1 MPKRKRVLTP
11 SQIQKG
17 NERNKTNYDRISFFA
32 PKSLNVKDRIKAVS
46 SSMNNYVL
54 QAVLTSLEKDE
65 KPVTAAAARSDI
77 APREEINIEKDVAE
91 TIAALQTCPDLSID
105 DMDLPVR
112 AYNAVKR
119 CGLKSCGELAAYLE
133 QNSITHIGIHNVKS
147 VMQHIP
153 TTPAEAAAPV
163 PSPSDDIP
171 LTALDLSENDFKTLF
186 LNNCHT
192 VKDVKNTISALS
204 STDITTDLYTRVSTA
219 AIDYLNARKTD

>member
-17 NERNKTNYDRISFFA
+17 NDRNKTNYDRISFFA
-32 PKSLNVKDRIKAVS
+32 PKSLKVKERIKANS
-46 SSMNNYVL
+46 SSLNNYVL

-77 APREEINIEKDVAE
+77 APRE
-91 TIAALQTCPDLSID
+91 
-105 DMDLPVR
+105 
-112 AYNAVKR
+112 
-119 CGLKSCGELAAYLE
+119 
-133 QNSITHIGIHNVKS
+133 
-147 VMQHIP
+147 
-153 TTPAEAAAPV
+153 AAAPV
-163 PSPSDDIP
+163 PSSSDDIP

-204 STDITTDLYTRVSTA
+204 STDITADLYTRVSTA
-219 AIDYLNARKTD
+219 AIDYLNAHKTD